1 MSYQVLARKWRPK
14 NFDEVVGQEHI
25 LRVLRNS
32 LGKEQLHHAYLFT
45 GTRGVGKTT
54 LARIL
59 AKCLNC
65 ETKLSAQPCGEC
77 RSCNEIDSGRC
88 IDLIEV
94 DAASRAKVEETRELM
109 ENVPYAPVAGRYKV
123 YLIDEVHMFSN
134 HSFNALLKVLEEPP
148 EHVKFLLATTEP
160 KRIPVTILSRCMQFG
175 LRRLG
180 RDEIARQLARILEAE
195 GVAFEAPS
203 LPLLAV
209 AADGSL
215 RDALSLLDQ
224 AITDGGG
231 ALQEKQVQ
239 QMLGTVPGAELDALL
254 TAAIDRDGP
263 ALLRQSQRIARYQPD
278 FDALLSELLSLLQ
291 EIAICQAVPEAGKE
305 RELDRAAA
313 FAGKISPE
321 ETQLLYQIA
330 LAGRRDLALAPDPAA
345 GFEICLIRM
354 YAFRPEPETASVP
367 AGTGGTTRAGTAA
380 PAGAPAAP
388 EAPQAQAAPTAA
400 PEAPAT
406 GPAAEWLALIERAGL
421 EGSVRRLALN
431 CTPGGRQ
438 QDILILRLPAG
449 GTALLSEKRR
459 QRLEQAIIEVA
470 EPPLKGLRIEPFAEA
485 APETAPETAPAGAAT
500 RKQGTAPATGNGNP
514 TRRRGTDATEEAC
527 RQDPVVRSLQETFEA
542 TLQPDSIRPRR
553 EPKDTE
559 Q

>member
-367 AGTGGTTRAGTAA
+367 AGTGATTRAGTAA
-380 PAGAPAAP
+380 PAGTPAAP
-388 EAPQAQAAPTAA
+388 PAPQAQAAPSASAASAA

-438 QDILILRLPAG
+438 RDILILRLPAG

-485 APETAPETAPAGAAT
+485 APETAPAGAAT

-514 TRRRGTDATEEAC
+514 PRRGTDATEEAC
-527 RQDPVVRSLQETFEA
+527 RQDPVVRSLQETFDA
-542 TLQPDSIRPRR
+542 ALQPDSIRPRR

>member
-32 LGKEQLHHAYLFT
+32 LAKEQLHHAYLFT

-77 RSCNEIDSGRC
+77 RSCNEIDAGRC

-291 EIAICQAVPEAGKE
+291 EISVCQAVPEVGKE
-305 RELDRAAA
+305 RELERAAA

-330 LAGRRDLALAPDPAA
+330 LTGRRDLALAPDPAA
-345 GFEICLIRM
+345 GFEICLIRIF
-354 YAFRPEPETASVP
+354 AFRPEPETAAVP
-367 AGTGGTTRAGTAA
+367 AGTGATTRTGTAA
-380 PAGAPAAP
+380 PAGTTAPAAP
-388 EAPQAQAAPTAA
+388 QTQAAPTAPA
-400 PEAPAT
+400 VPEAPAT

-421 EGSVRRLALN
+421 EGSVRQLALH
-431 CTPGGRQ
+431 CSPGGRQ
-438 QDILILRLPAG
+438 QDILILHLPAG
-449 GTALLSEKRR
+449 GTALLSERRR
-459 QRLEQAIIEVA
+459 QRLEQAIIKVA
-470 EPPLKGLRIEPFAEA
+470 DPPLKGLRIEQIAEA
-485 APETAPETAPAGAAT
+485 APETAPAAV
-500 RKQGTAPATGNGNP
+500 RKEGTAPATGNGNP
-514 TRRRGTDATEEAC
+514 PRQRGGDATEEAC

-553 EPKDTE
+553 EPKKTE